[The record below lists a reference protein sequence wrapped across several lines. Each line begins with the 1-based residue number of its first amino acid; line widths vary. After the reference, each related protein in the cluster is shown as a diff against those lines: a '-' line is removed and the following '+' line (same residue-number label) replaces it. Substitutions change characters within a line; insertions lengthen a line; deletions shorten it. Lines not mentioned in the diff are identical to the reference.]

1 MQDVYYQYENS
12 IYNYVPRI
20 YNKCNFMP
28 HFHKNFE
35 MIYVESGMLDATI
48 DGTSAVWTAGTIA
61 LLLPDQ
67 IHSFVSREPNK
78 VWIGVFSAD
87 YVLEFAEFVD
97 KKSAVSPVFTCDTR
111 ILELLKSQL
120 FTAEVPDN
128 FALKAWL
135 YAACAEYSK
144 CSELVPQKKSGST
157 IAHKILSYVSEN
169 FRENITLDSIAHE
182 LGYDKNYLSRCQH
195 QIFHVNFRQL
205 VNSYRLNCAK
215 KLLHRRNT
223 SIAEAALEA
232 GFGNVRNF
240 NRLWKDEYGKSPSGR

>member
-12 IYNYVPRI
+12 VYNYVPRI
-20 YNKCNFMP
+20 YNNCNFMP

-35 MIYVESGMLDATI
+35 MIYVESGTLDVTI
-48 DGTSAVWTAGTIA
+48 DGVYAVWAAGTLA

-67 IHSFVSREPNK
+67 IHSFVTREPNK

-87 YVLEFAEFVD
+87 YVLEFAEFVGE
-97 KKSAVSPVFTCDTR
+97 KSAVSPVFTCDTR

-120 FTAEVPDN
+120 FIAETPDN

-135 YAACAEYSK
+135 YAACAEYLK
-144 CSELVPQKKSGST
+144 CAELVTQKKGGAT
-157 IAHKILSYVSEN
+157 IAHKTLRYVSEN
-169 FRENITLDSIAHE
+169 FRENITMESAARE

-205 VNSYRLNCAK
+205 VNSYRLDYAK
-215 KLLHRRNT
+215 KLLHKKCT
-223 SIAEAALEA
+223 SIAEIALAA
-232 GFGNVRNF
+232 GFGSVRNF
-240 NRLWKDEYGKSPSGR
+240 NRLWKEEYGESPSGR